1 MLKRLWL
8 GFTQVITALVMLGF
22 IVWVLKPQWLPA
34 SWMRTMAGESAP
46 APVLAS
52 GASLAPR
59 QAPRNMAGLSYHDA
73 VASALPSVV
82 NIDTSRAVSKN
93 PYTDPALSQL
103 YNNGQQSQGV
113 VSGSGSGV
121 IVDAQG
127 FVVTNYHVI
136 ENATQID
143 VSLGDG
149 RKARATLV
157 GFDVDTDIAVLK
169 IDLEKLPAIAM
180 ADDKDLLVGDVVL
193 AIGNPFGIGQT
204 VTMGIVSGL
213 NRNHLGISTFENYIQ
228 TDAAIN
234 HGNSGGA
241 LVNSNGYL
249 VGINTAIYAGN
260 SNTSDGN
267 IGIGFAIPS
276 TTVKAIADEIIKT
289 GAVSRGY
296 IGVASQNITPE
307 MARTFNLKS
316 QDGVIIA
323 TVRPEGPAGQ
333 AGVTVGDVLTQ
344 VNDAPIKDTA
354 SMLSEIAKLKP
365 GTQAKVKLVRN
376 GQTMELTM
384 IIAKRPAAKSSK

>member
-34 SWMRTMAGESAP
+34 SWMRTMSGESAP

-82 NIDTSRAVSKN
+82 NIDTSRAASKN

>member
-34 SWMRTMAGESAP
+34 SWMRTMSGESAP

-52 GASLAPR
+52 GATLAPR

-82 NIDTSRAVSKN
+82 NIDTSRAASKN

-376 GQTMELTM
+376 GQAMELTM
-384 IIAKRPAAKSSK
+384 TIAKRPAAKSNK

>member
-8 GFTQVITALVMLGF
+8 GFTQIITALVMLGF
-22 IVWVLKPQWLPA
+22 IVMVLKPQWLPA
-34 SWMRTMAGESAP
+34 SLTRWMSGDAAP
-46 APVLAS
+46 APVVAS
-52 GASLAPR
+52 GSSLAPR

-82 NIDTSRAVSKN
+82 NIDTSRAVAKN
-93 PYTDPALSQL
+93 PYTDPALNQL
-103 YNNGQQSQGV
+103 YSNGQQSQGATT
-113 VSGSGSGV
+113 GSGSGV
-121 IVDAQG
+121 IIDTQG
-127 FVVTNYHVI
+127 FIVTNNHVI
-136 ENATQID
+136 ENASQID

-169 IDLEKLPAIAM
+169 IDLNKLPAIQM

-249 VGINTAIYAGN
+249 VGINTAIFAGN
-260 SNTSDGN
+260 SGASDGN
-267 IGIGFAIPS
+267 IGIGFAIPTS
-276 TTVKAIADEIIKT
+276 TVKTIADEIIKT
-289 GAVSRGY
+289 GSVSRGY
-296 IGVASQNITPE
+296 IGIASQNITPE
-307 MARTFNLKS
+307 MMRTFGLKS

-344 VNDAPIKDTA
+344 VNETPIKDTA
-354 SMLSEIAKLKP
+354 SMLSEVAKLKP
-365 GTQAKVKLVRN
+365 GSQAKIKLVRN
-376 GQTMELTM
+376 GQILELTM
-384 IIAKRPAAKSSK
+384 TIAKRPAAKASN

>member
-34 SWMRTMAGESAP
+34 SWMRTMSGESAP
-46 APVLAS
+46 APVVAS
-52 GASLAPR
+52 GATLAPR

-82 NIDTSRAVSKN
+82 NIDTSRAASKN

-127 FVVTNYHVI
+127 FIVTNYHVI

-376 GQTMELTM
+376 GQAMELTM
-384 IIAKRPAAKSSK
+384 TIAKRPAAKSSK